1 MLVGT
6 AMFDAAHHVPVL
18 IYPNPLNPKRYVVLN
33 SGFTFRE
40 YDYLNNAR
48 AGSQAP
54 GLRGDRHQ
62 RAGIGSCTRRR
73 RNGGVLHRG
82 VGVARDQLIPR
93 PSEGPS
99 RDLGRDRPS
108 LKLSMHGLPS
118 GNLAGIVNFM
128 KQLLRE
134 LANAL
139 FIILGILSAGMG
151 IHGFLISSH
160 FIDGGVTGISM
171 LVSKV
176 LGIPLPILVLA
187 INMPFIGLGYRQIG
201 RTFAIRSALAIMGLS
216 LCLATVHYPDVTP
229 DKLLTAVFGGFFIG
243 AGMGLAMRGGAVL
256 DGTDIAALLISKKS
270 HLFRVGDVILGL
282 NIVIF
287 LTAEFFLGVEPALY
301 SILTYLSAT
310 KTLDFLLHGLEEY
323 TAITIVSERS
333 AAIREALT
341 LGLGRGV
348 TVYKGRGGM
357 SGADQE
363 ILFCVVTR
371 LEIGKVM
378 NIVEDLD
385 DSAFIT
391 IGALAEVK
399 GGVLRKTAHH

>member
-1 MLVGT
+1 
-6 AMFDAAHHVPVL
+6 
-18 IYPNPLNPKRYVVLN
+18 
-33 SGFTFRE
+33 
-40 YDYLNNAR
+40 
-48 AGSQAP
+48 
-54 GLRGDRHQ
+54 
-62 RAGIGSCTRRR
+62 
-73 RNGGVLHRG
+73 
-82 VGVARDQLIPR
+82 
-93 PSEGPS
+93 
-99 RDLGRDRPS
+99 
-108 LKLSMHGLPS
+108 
-118 GNLAGIVNFM
+118 M

-134 LANAL
+134 LSNAL

-171 LVSKV
+171 LLANV
-176 LGIPLPILVLA
+176 LGIPLPTLILV
-187 INMPFIGLGYRQIG
+187 INLPFIGLGYRQIG
-201 RTFAIRSALAIMGLS
+201 RAFAIRSALAISGLS
-216 LCLATVHYPDVTP
+216 VCLATIHYPDVTP

-256 DGTDIAALLISKKS
+256 DGTDIAALLISKRS

-282 NIVIF
+282 NVLIF

-341 LGLGRGV
+341 VGLGRGV

-363 ILFCVVTR
+363 ILLCVVTR
-371 LEIGKVM
+371 LEIGKVL
-378 NIVEDLD
+378 NIAQDLD
-385 DSAFIT
+385 DSSFIT
-391 IGALAEVK
+391 IHPLAEVK
-399 GGVLRKTAHH
+399 GGVLKKTAHH